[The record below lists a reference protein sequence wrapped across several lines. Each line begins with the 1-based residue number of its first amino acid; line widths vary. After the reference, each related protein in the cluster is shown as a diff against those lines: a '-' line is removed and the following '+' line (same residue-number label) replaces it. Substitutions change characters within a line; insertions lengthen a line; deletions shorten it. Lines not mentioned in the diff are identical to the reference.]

1 MLHQRSKHALRG
13 SRDGNRV
20 GRRLFRSGL
29 SLTISCL
36 ANRCLLGNGLVVA
49 GCYHCLFLAL
59 FCCVQSAAADDSLTL
74 NAPQSGTSESAR
86 ATNVSKKDTVKK
98 GTGKKGT
105 GKKDTGKKDT
115 GKKTGSAEPSSATR
129 STAHTSGFAISE
141 SQARSSVQWL
151 AELAI
156 RHAPRTYDADKNW
169 GDTKEIFSG
178 IKFDPKGLRLRPSR
192 RTKEVRHGRWIKY
205 ELLLPEP
212 KPGAGKTHPDG
223 LVATVHRVSKSGD
236 ISLDSPFSDQSNT
249 HWRIDSSVETPMTF
263 TARVERWNRGVQI
276 YSISF
281 KGKMRVRL
289 DSTTSLAFHADY
301 AEVPPAFVINPKV
314 IKSEL
319 HLKEFEVDRVSKIG
333 GDVAEEWG
341 EMIEKVVR
349 EVFLAKQNEKL
360 TGKLNKSIDKHRD
373 DLRLS
378 MSDWLKT
385 W

>member
-1 MLHQRSKHALRG
+1 
-13 SRDGNRV
+13 
-20 GRRLFRSGL
+20 
-29 SLTISCL
+29 
-36 ANRCLLGNGLVVA
+36 
-49 GCYHCLFLAL
+49 
-59 FCCVQSAAADDSLTL
+59 
-74 NAPQSGTSESAR
+74 
-86 ATNVSKKDTVKK
+86 
-98 GTGKKGT
+98 
-105 GKKDTGKKDT
+105 
-115 GKKTGSAEPSSATR
+115 
-129 STAHTSGFAISE
+129 
-141 SQARSSVQWL
+141 
-151 AELAI
+151 
-156 RHAPRTYDADKNW
+156 
-169 GDTKEIFSG
+169 
-178 IKFDPKGLRLRPSR
+178 
-192 RTKEVRHGRWIKY
+192 
-205 ELLLPEP
+205 
-212 KPGAGKTHPDG
+212 
-223 LVATVHRVSKSGD
+223 
-236 ISLDSPFSDQSNT
+236 
-249 HWRIDSSVETPMTF
+249 MTF

>member
-1 MLHQRSKHALRG
+1 MLHKRSKHALRG
-13 SRDGNRV
+13 RRDGNRF
-20 GRRLFRSGL
+20 GRSLFRSGL
-29 SLTISCL
+29 SLAISYL
-36 ANRCLLGNGLVVA
+36 ANRYLVGKRLVVA
-49 GCYHCLFLAL
+49 KCHHCLFLVL
-59 FCCVQSAAADDSLTL
+59 LCCMQSAAADDSLTL
-74 NAPQSGTSESAR
+74 NAPQSGTSETPR
-86 ATNVSKKDTVKK
+86 AAKVSNKDTVKK
-98 GTGKKGT
+98 TGN
-105 GKKDTGKKDT
+105 
-115 GKKTGSAEPSSATR
+115 AEPNSATR

-156 RHAPRTYDADKNW
+156 RHAPRTYDGDKGW

-205 ELLLPEP
+205 ELVLPEP
-212 KPGAGKTHPDG
+212 KPGADKTHPDG

-236 ISLDSPFSDQSNT
+236 IPLNSPFSDQSNT

-263 TARVERWNRGVQI
+263 TARVERWNRGVQL

-301 AEVPPAFVINPKV
+301 AEVPPAFVINPKI

-319 HLKEFEVDRVSKIG
+319 QLKEFEVDRVSKIG